1 MDIPV
6 LQLLDSLYALLR
18 ICDHLGEQK
27 GKAGLAEL
35 GRLGAIERAVV
46 DGFAIA
52 GHAEAGIFARGGAW
66 REGRHPEASDYRAE

>member
-1 MDIPV
+1 MF
-6 LQLLDSLYALLR
+6 QLLDSLHALLR

-35 GRLGAIERAVV
+35 GRLGAVERAVI

-52 GHAEAGIFARGGAW
+52 GHAEAGIFARGGAGG
-66 REGRHPEASDYRAE
+66 EGRHPEASDYRAE